1 MNLLENYD
9 KICLLLVLKISKV
22 KLGGVKK
29 MIEIPIGIDTDGEII
44 YCKTFGLDR
53 RYNAITNRKLFVN
66 QRAKIQNAREQLARQ
81 KGATVF

>member
-1 MNLLENYD
+1 LLENYD

-22 KLGGVKK
+22 KLGGVNK

-53 RYNAITNRKLFVN
+53 RYNAITNRKLSVN

>member
-53 RYNAITNRKLFVN
+53 RYNAITNRKLSVN

-81 KGATVF
+81 KGTTVF

>member
-53 RYNAITNRKLFVN
+53 RYNAITNRKLSVN
-66 QRAKIQNAREQLARQ
+66 
-81 KGATVF
+81 

>member
-1 MNLLENYD
+1 LLENYD

-53 RYNAITNRKLFVN
+53 RYNAITNRKLSVN
-66 QRAKIQNAREQLARQ
+66 
-81 KGATVF
+81 

>member
-1 MNLLENYD
+1 MLENYD

-22 KLGGVKK
+22 KLGGWVKK

-53 RYNAITNRKLFVN
+53 RYNAITNRKLSVN
-66 QRAKIQNAREQLARQ
+66 QRAKIQNARRRLEKQ
-81 KGATVF
+81 KEVIVY

>member
-1 MNLLENYD
+1 MLENYD

-53 RYNAITNRKLFVN
+53 RYNAITNRKLSVN
-66 QRAKIQNAREQLARQ
+66 QRAKIQNAREQLAR
-81 KGATVF
+81 

>member
-1 MNLLENYD
+1 MLENYD

-53 RYNAITNRKLFVN
+53 RYNAITNRKLSVN

>member
-1 MNLLENYD
+1 MLENYD

-53 RYNAITNRKLFVN
+53 RYNAITNRKLSVN

-81 KGATVF
+81 KGTTVF

>member
-29 MIEIPIGIDTDGEII
+29 MIEVPIGIDTDGEII

-53 RYNAITNRKLFVN
+53 RYNAITNRKLSVN
-66 QRAKIQNAREQLARQ
+66 QRAKIQNAREQLAR
-81 KGATVF
+81 

>member
-1 MNLLENYD
+1 MLENYD

-53 RYNAITNRKLFVN
+53 RYNAITNRKLSVN
-66 QRAKIQNAREQLARQ
+66 QRSKIQNAREQLARQ

>member
-1 MNLLENYD
+1 MF
-9 KICLLLVLKISKV
+9 ITILKNSKV
-22 KLGGVKK
+22 KLGGGVKK

-53 RYNAITNRKLFVN
+53 RYNAITNRKLSVN

>member
-1 MNLLENYD
+1 LLENYD

-29 MIEIPIGIDTDGEII
+29 MIEIPISIDTDGEII

-53 RYNAITNRKLFVN
+53 RYNAITNRKLSVN
-66 QRAKIQNAREQLARQ
+66 QRAKIQNARE
-81 KGATVF
+81 

>member
-1 MNLLENYD
+1 MLENYD

-22 KLGGVKK
+22 KLWGVKK

-53 RYNAITNRKLFVN
+53 RYNAITNRKLSVN

>member
-1 MNLLENYD
+1 MLENYD

-22 KLGGVKK
+22 KLGWVKK

-53 RYNAITNRKLFVN
+53 RYNAITNRKLSVN

>member
-1 MNLLENYD
+1 MLENYD

-29 MIEIPIGIDTDGEII
+29 MIEVPIGIDTDGEII

-53 RYNAITNRKLFVN
+53 RYNAITNRKLSVN
-66 QRAKIQNAREQLARQ
+66 QRAKIQNAREQLAR
-81 KGATVF
+81 

>member
-1 MNLLENYD
+1 
-9 KICLLLVLKISKV
+9 
-22 KLGGVKK
+22 

-44 YCKTFGLDR
+44 FFTPLGLDR
-53 RYNAITNRKLFVN
+53 RYNAITNRKLSVN